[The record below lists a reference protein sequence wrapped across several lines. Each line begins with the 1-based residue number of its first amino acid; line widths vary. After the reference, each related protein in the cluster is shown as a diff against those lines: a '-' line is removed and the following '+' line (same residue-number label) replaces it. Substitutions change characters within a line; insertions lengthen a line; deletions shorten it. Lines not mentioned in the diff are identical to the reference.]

1 MHAEKS
7 WTSAKIHGWER
18 RGVMVDYITGGLQS
32 GGPSWEWAGGN
43 CSNCLSFSIP
53 PFLFLL
59 EVLELL
65 VAMNICG

>member
-1 MHAEKS
+1 
-7 WTSAKIHGWER
+7 
-18 RGVMVDYITGGLQS
+18 MVDYITGGLQS